1 MLEILL
7 ATNNPNKVREMTQ
20 ILKEQKLELHIKFIT
35 PKQIDLEL
43 NVAETGDSFFEN
55 AYLKAKAFADKS
67 GLPTIADDS
76 GLVINA
82 LNGKPGI
89 YSARWG
95 KTDRERINKVLKAME
110 GVPPDK
116 RQAAFVAVMVF
127 YHPQTLTTIKTMGKM
142 EGFITQKP
150 TGQGG
155 FGYDPIMFIPS
166 LNKTV
171 AQLTPAQKNQLSH
184 RGQALRQLLTLI
196 SEPGSENPAR
206 Q

>member
-1 MLEILL
+1 MFKILL

-20 ILKEQKLELHIKFIT
+20 ILKEQKLDSRIEFIT

-43 NVAETGDSFFEN
+43 DVAETGKSFFEN
-55 AYLKAKAFADKS
+55 AYLKAKTFADKS

-76 GLVINA
+76 GLVIDA

-95 KTDRERINKVLKAME
+95 KTDQERITKVLKAME
-110 GVPPDK
+110 DVPPDK

-127 YHPQTLTTIKTMGKM
+127 YHPQTLTTIKTTGKM

-150 TGQGG
+150 IGQGG

-166 LNKTV
+166 LGKTV
-171 AQLTPAQKNQLSH
+171 AQLTSAQKNQLSH

-196 SEPGSENPAR
+196 YEPGS
-206 Q
+206 

>member
-1 MLEILL
+1 MFKILL

-20 ILKEQKLELHIKFIT
+20 ILKKQKLDSRIEFIT

-43 NVAETGDSFFEN
+43 DVAETGKSFFEN
-55 AYLKAKAFADKS
+55 AYLKAKTFADKS

-76 GLVINA
+76 GLVIDA

-95 KTDRERINKVLKAME
+95 KTDQERITKVLKAME
-110 GVPPDK
+110 DVPPDK

-127 YHPQTLTTIKTMGKM
+127 YHPQTLTTIKTTGKM

-150 TGQGG
+150 IGQGG
-155 FGYDPIMFIPS
+155 FGYDPIMFLPS
-166 LNKTV
+166 LGKTV
-171 AQLTPAQKNQLSH
+171 AQLTSAQKNQLSH

-196 SEPGSENPAR
+196 YEPGS
-206 Q
+206 